1 MIAICVGHSRPNDSG
16 AASVTGVTEWDYN
29 SELAE
34 MIGKELKQPYKI
46 YHTYKGGS
54 YVTAMRWLARKL
66 DEDRVDTAVELHFNA
81 ATPKA
86 TGHEWLHWH
95 TSEKG
100 RLLARTLRDSFED
113 SFPLFRS
120 RGIKPR
126 KKGSRGAYFLR
137 ATSMPACIAE
147 PFFGTNEEDWDLAVN
162 SKQGMASAIAGGI
175 TLYSELVE
183 RW

>member
-29 SELAE
+29 SELAD

-66 DEDRVDTAVELHFNA
+66 DEDRVDTAIELHFNA

-86 TGHEWLHWH
+86 TCAAANNNMNR
-95 TSEKG
+95 TSKSNHINN
-100 RLLARTLRDSFED
+100 DS
-113 SFPLFRS
+113 R
-120 RGIKPR
+120 R
-126 KKGSRGAYFLR
+126 YR
-137 ATSMPACIAE
+137 AS
-147 PFFGTNEEDWDLAVN
+147 TNNDNRN
-162 SKQGMASAIAGGI
+162 SS
-175 TLYSELVE
+175 SSN
-183 RW
+183 